1 MLGIILN
8 AYSTTGFIPMSE
20 TKKTIEIET
29 EQMPGVQLS
38 APRTSWTSWIYSIAL
53 SELAD
58 IVVLICICSCVYF
71 YRYGKDYKE
80 QCENKD
86 STLITLCQVSGT
98 WKNRLWNALHFL
110 LKVL

>member
-80 QCENKD
+80 RARTKI
-86 STLITLCQVSGT
+86 LPLLPYVRCQELEKTGYGT
-98 WKNRLWNALHFL
+98 RCIFY
-110 LKVL
+110 

>member
-1 MLGIILN
+1 VAAVMLGIILN
-8 AYSTTGFIPMSE
+8 AYSITGFIPTPE
-20 TKKTIEIET
+20 TEKTIETEA

-53 SELAD
+53 SELAG
-58 IVVLICICSCVYF
+58 IVGLICSCVYF

-98 WKNRLWNALHFL
+98 
-110 LKVL
+110 